1 MMTSRARRPPARRT
15 NSCRISQ
22 SPSLSS
28 APPMMTKGPAPR
40 STLFLFAIFRKHS
53 PTPRARESRAGCLL
67 PLPFVFFGCKTPF
80 RILSVTTTQTTVMK
94 FGGTSVEDAR
104 AFERVAGL
112 VRAERASG
120 AAPVVVV
127 SAMSRF
133 TDALLAAFERAA
145 GGAGAGAV
153 SALDEHFARHVGVLD
168 ALLPETLKPRE
179 AGAAREELRGV
190 LAVAR
195 GHIELAFQQAARG
208 ERPLPVLQDF
218 VVSFGEQLSSR
229 LLAHVLEARG
239 VPARQVDARRC
250 LLTDDEHRR
259 ATPLKE
265 ATERHTRERIEPLV
279 AEGVTPVL
287 GGFIA
292 SSAASG
298 ETTTLGRGGSDY
310 TAGLVGAALRSRE
323 IQIWTDVSGVLT
335 ADPRVVP
342 EARTIPRLSYAEAA
356 ELAYFGAKVLHPKT
370 ILPAVVRH
378 VPVRIC
384 NSHAPKSPDTVVYF
398 DAEMAPRTVKAI
410 AHKAGVHIVHITS
423 ARMLGAYGFLRAIFE
438 VFERHRTA
446 VDIVTTSEVSV
457 SLSLEDTGAIDAI
470 TEDLKHIAAVRVES
484 ERAIVCI
491 VGEGLRS
498 TPGIAGRVFSTIKDI
513 NVLLISQGA
522 SSVNLTFVVEERHVS
537 ETVRRLHEAFF
548 ECATSE
554 LLADIGKEV
563 GGRQ

>member
-1 MMTSRARRPPARRT
+1 M
-15 NSCRISQ
+15 N
-22 SPSLSS
+22 
-28 APPMMTKGPAPR
+28 
-40 STLFLFAIFRKHS
+40 
-53 PTPRARESRAGCLL
+53 
-67 PLPFVFFGCKTPF
+67 
-80 RILSVTTTQTTVMK
+80 TQTTVMK

-104 AFERVAGL
+104 AFERVAAI
-112 VRAERASG
+112 VRAERRKN
-120 AAPVVVV
+120 PVVVVV

-145 GGAGAGAV
+145 SGEGERA
-153 SALDEHFARHVGVLD
+153 ALALEEHFARHTEVLR
-168 ALLPETLKPRE
+168 ALLPETRNPE
-179 AGAAREELRGV
+179 EVTAAVEEFGAA
-190 LAVAR
+190 LAHAR
-195 GHIELAFQQAARG
+195 GHVGLAFNDAAEGR
-208 ERPLPVLQDF
+208 RPLPLLQDL

-229 LLAHVLEARG
+229 LLARVLDARG
-239 VPARQVDARRC
+239 LPARQVDARRC
-250 LLTDDEHRR
+250 VITDDEHGR

-265 ATERHTRERIEPLV
+265 ETERHTREQIEPV
-279 AEGVTPVL
+279 IAEGVTPVL

-342 EARTIPRLSYAEAA
+342 EARPIPRLSFAEAA

-370 ILPAVVRH
+370 ILPAVVRD

-384 NSHAPKSPDTVVYF
+384 NSREPGASGTAVYF
-398 DAEMAPRTVKAI
+398 DAEMTPRTVKAI
-410 AHKAGVHIVHITS
+410 AHKTGVHIVHVTS

-457 SLSLEDTGAIDAI
+457 SLSLEDVGALDAI

-484 ERAIVCI
+484 GRAIVCI

-498 TPGIAGRVFSTIKDI
+498 TPGIAGRVFSTIRDI

-522 SSVNLTFVVEERHVS
+522 SNINLTFVVEERHAA
-537 ETVRRLHEAFF
+537 EAVRLLHAAFF

-554 LLADIGKEV
+554 LLADIG
-563 GGRQ
+563 GA